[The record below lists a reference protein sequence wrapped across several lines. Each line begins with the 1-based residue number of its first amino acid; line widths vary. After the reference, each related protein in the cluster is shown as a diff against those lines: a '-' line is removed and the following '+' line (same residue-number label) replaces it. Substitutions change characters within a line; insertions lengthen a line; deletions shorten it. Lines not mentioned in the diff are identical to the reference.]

1 MKTLLSIVFA
11 WLIMFYTF
19 LAMVFVMSGAR
30 SASFG
35 INEYLFWQAASF
47 ATAFLI
53 CMWFSSSKEG
63 KHDELDT

>member
-19 LAMVFVMSGAR
+19 LAMAFVMAGAR
-30 SASFG
+30 SASFS
-35 INEYLFWQAASF
+35 IKEYLFWQAASF

-53 CMWFSSSKEG
+53 CMWFSSPKEG
-63 KHDELDT
+63 KHELDT